1 MQRILQLLL
10 LTLIFWTPAW
20 AQETNGVLILE
31 ANVAGATVFL
41 NNEPLGKT
49 PLRAE
54 IPAGTHSIR
63 VSARHFDPWVARV
76 QITVGKT
83 TKKSV
88 ELFEGGG
95 SVEFIINPV
104 GAEVFIDG
112 KLAGP
117 APIRLTDLP
126 VGEHRFVLSAP
137 KHEGSAGEFTFIA
150 GANLLLVEDLESS
163 SGRWE
168 VRSTPAGADV
178 FVDDELLGQ
187 TPLSTTGISDE
198 LHLVRVSKEGF
209 GSVFR
214 EVDTSSGIRGELT
227 VNLPKGGASIK
238 VQTKRE
244 DAQVRINGSLVGTGK
259 SVTFAVQRGVY
270 QMTVYS
276 EGFKPAET
284 RLKAPRKGSLIYKA
298 RWAEDADAGKSI
310 LAASKPLTSSWAFWS
325 TVGGLGAG
333 AGVAAAVV
341 IIGNQPEPPP
351 DGDVLVTLP

>member
-1 MQRILQLLL
+1 MQRILQPLLL
-10 LTLIFWTPAW
+10 MLFFCTPAW
-20 AQETNGVLILE
+20 AQETKGVLILE

-41 NNEPLGKT
+41 DNEPLGKT

-54 IPAGTHSIR
+54 ISPGTHSVRI
-63 VSARHFDPWVARV
+63 SARYFDPWVARI
-76 QITVGKT
+76 QITAGKT

-95 SVEFIINPV
+95 SVEFIINPP

-126 VGEHRFVLSAP
+126 IGEHRYVLSAP
-137 KHEGSAGEFTFIA
+137 KHEGSAGEFTFVA

-168 VRSTPAGADV
+168 VRSTPDGADV

-187 TPLSTTGISDE
+187 TPLSATGISDE
-198 LHLVRVSKEGF
+198 NHLVRVSKEGF

-238 VQTKRE
+238 VQTKQE
-244 DAQVRINGSLVGTGK
+244 DALVRINGSLVGTGK
-259 SVTFAVQRGVY
+259 TVTFAIQRGVY
-270 QMTVYS
+270 QMTVHS

-298 RWAEDADAGKSI
+298 RWAEDEDAGKSI
-310 LAASKPLTSSWAFWS
+310 LEASKPLTSSWAFWS
-325 TVGGLGAG
+325 TVGGLSAG